1 MKSIESI
8 RSPLSGRLV
17 FASFLVI
24 GVWLSIS
31 SAYADNQLSDIQVS
45 SRLDFNAI
53 LITEVDLVFVFDQR
67 LADQLPTL
75 KGQWYS
81 QKYDLMR
88 DGTSGLTVIT
98 ISAPQGFDS
107 ANVNLPEQS
116 TQAVR
121 IFAAGYHEA
130 QETPV
135 HDLTGRK
142 RVLVEIDEF
151 GLLVSEQAP

>member
-1 MKSIESI
+1 MNLIESI
-8 RSPLSGRLV
+8 TKGSFGRLV
-17 FASFLVI
+17 FRAFLVT
-24 GVWLSIS
+24 GVLWSFS
-31 SAYADNQLSDIQVS
+31 SAYAENQLSDINIS

-88 DGTSGLTVIT
+88 DGTAGLTVIT

-107 ANVNLPEQS
+107 ANVNLPQQS
-116 TQAVR
+116 TEAVR
-121 IFAAGYHEA
+121 VFAVGYHEA

-151 GLLVSEQAP
+151 GLLVSEQTP